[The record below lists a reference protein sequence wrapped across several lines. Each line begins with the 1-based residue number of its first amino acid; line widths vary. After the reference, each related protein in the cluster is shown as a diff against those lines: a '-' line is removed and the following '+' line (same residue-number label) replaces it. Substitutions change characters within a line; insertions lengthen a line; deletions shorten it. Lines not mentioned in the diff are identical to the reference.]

1 LSLIITKKYYSNSD
15 KENGTSVWLQP
26 LLDAWLGNR
35 FAWWPRWPLSR
46 RLGRLPCLAA
56 ASMKRSFMDAM
67 IEWFDEDDA
76 ERKIITQLRSHLAQ
90 DLASSSPRPG
100 SGVKLAAAILAFMAD
115 REQQRCW
122 RLWPMRSCPEWLTCW
137 LLPSSVTS
145 SNRSTSLNTS
155 TAGSLPLQCF
165 DDDDDEWRSNAD
177 GLSSDSSIA
186 HSPGSE
192 SLSTCASNSG
202 RTEWGS
208 EPLQHSVGD
217 DLSSVWRSV
226 SSLLFETLSVVI
238 VVWAEFHPLFDAVGS
253 SVSPASTL

>member
-90 DLASSSPRPG
+90 GFELCSHATGLDFCLEPWARNTL
-100 SGVKLAAAILAFMAD
+100 LAADDGQEIRFRLTAVTK
-115 REQQRCW
+115 EQKAQAAR
-122 RLWPMRSCPEWLTCW
+122 RL
-137 LLPSSVTS
+137 
-145 SNRSTSLNTS
+145 N
-155 TAGSLPLQCF
+155 Q
-165 DDDDDEWRSNAD
+165 
-177 GLSSDSSIA
+177 
-186 HSPGSE
+186 
-192 SLSTCASNSG
+192 
-202 RTEWGS
+202 
-208 EPLQHSVGD
+208 
-217 DLSSVWRSV
+217 
-226 SSLLFETLSVVI
+226 SLL
-238 VVWAEFHPLFDAVGS
+238 
-253 SVSPASTL
+253 